1 MAVSRTPRPSTTR
14 TLQVRPAGD
23 QHQVVTVAS
32 DRGDRAPH
40 CTRPCSDCPWR
51 LDAVGQ
57 FPPEAFVHSAGT
69 AYDMATSTFACHQ
82 AGASRPRMCAG
93 FLLRGAEHNL
103 TVRLAK
109 IRGELARPPTSGGHP
124 LHAFYAA
131 MAIANGV
138 PADHPALANCRS
150 AELDDRDYS
159 ERERSATT
167 AARPQEPTS

>member
-1 MAVSRTPRPSTTR
+1 MAVSRTPRPSTAR

-32 DRGDRAPH
+32 DRSDRAPH

-51 LDAVGQ
+51 IDAVGE

-82 AGASRPRMCAG
+82 AGARRPRMCAG

-109 IRGELARPPTSGGHP
+109 IRGELTRPPTSGGHP
-124 LHAFYAA
+124 LHASYAA

-138 PADHPALANCRS
+138 PADHPALASCRS
-150 AELDDRDYS
+150 AELDDRHFPAPQ
-159 ERERSATT
+159 RSATT
-167 AARPQEPTS
+167 DARTKEPTS